1 MTILMPSQSVQDA
14 GTEYASRLQLR
25 REAVGRHERLDLRI
39 ASLRFLILIATS
51 VLAWLC
57 FRPALL
63 SRWWLVLPASGFLTL
78 VMAHESVRK
87 ARQRLKRAV
96 AFYDRGVARLENRW
110 AGTGEPGD
118 RFLDKSHPYAEDLDL
133 FGRGSLF
140 ELINAARTRAGEET
154 LARWLNGPAAQEEI
168 LARQAA
174 VDELRTRL
182 DLRES
187 LSILGADVRSGVN
200 PDALAAWGTGPP
212 LLGPGRVHPGA
223 VVLAGASLI
232 AIFLWWF
239 WDFSGDLFLLTLI
252 AEGVMV
258 FFLRKRVRRV
268 VEGVERPGQD
278 LALLSQVLGRLERE
292 SFSAPRLVELSHALN
307 TGGLPASRQIAQLDR
322 LIVLLDSRR
331 NAFIAPLAF
340 LLLWEIQM
348 AFAIEAWRR
357 RSGPAVV
364 QWLAVV
370 GEMEALC
377 SLAGYAYEHPD
388 DPFPQLEPPGP
399 CFEGEGLGHP
409 LLSDASCV
417 RNDVRLCQDLRVLVV
432 SGSNMSGKSTLL
444 RTVGANAVLALAGA
458 PVRARRLR
466 LAPLAVGAS
475 ILGRDSLQEGTS
487 RFYAEITRL
496 RRLVDLT
503 AGPLPLLFL
512 LDELLHGT
520 NSHDRSIGG
529 VAVIKDLVR
538 RGAIGLLTTHD
549 LALAHIAEV
558 LAPRA
563 ENVHFEDFMENGRL
577 AFDYRLR
584 PGVVRKSNAL
594 ELMRSIGLQIQD

>member
-1 MTILMPSQSVQDA
+1 MYSQPLQDA
-14 GTEYASRLQLR
+14 RAEYARRLQMR
-25 REAVGRHERLDLRI
+25 REAVVRHERLDLRI
-39 ASLRFLILIATS
+39 VSLRFLVFIAALA
-51 VLAWLC
+51 LAWLG
-57 FRPALL
+57 FGPALL
-63 SRWWLVLPASGFLTL
+63 SRWWLALPISGFLAL
-78 VMAHESVRK
+78 VVVHENVRR
-87 ARQRLKRAV
+87 ARRRLERAV
-96 AFYDRGVARLENRW
+96 AFYDRGMARLENRW
-110 AGTGEPGD
+110 AGTGELGD
-118 RFLDKSHPYAEDLDL
+118 RFLDKSHPYAEDMDL

-154 LARWLNGPAAQEEI
+154 LARWLNGPATQEEI

-174 VDELRTRL
+174 VEELRTRL
-182 DLRES
+182 DLREG

-200 PDALAAWGTGPP
+200 PDALAVWGTAPP
-212 LLGPGRVHPGA
+212 LLGPGRLHPGA
-223 VVLAGASLI
+223 AALAGAALI
-232 AIFLWWF
+232 TMLLWLI
-239 WDFSGDLFLLTLI
+239 WDFSGDIFLLTLV

-258 FFLRKRVRRV
+258 FCLRKRVRRV

-278 LALLSQVLGRLERE
+278 LALLSQVLARLERE
-292 SFSAPRLVELSHALN
+292 SFSAPRLVDLSRALG
-307 TGGLPASRQIAQLDR
+307 TVGLPASRQIAELDR
-322 LIVLLDSRR
+322 LVVLLDSRR
-331 NAFIAPLAF
+331 NLFFAPLAF

-364 QWLAVV
+364 RWLAVV

-388 DPFPQLEPPGP
+388 DPFPELGPPGP

-409 LLSDASCV
+409 LLPDTSCV

-444 RTVGANAVLALAGA
+444 RTVGTNAVLALAGA

-475 ILGRDSLQEGTS
+475 ILRRDSLQEGTS

-563 ENVHFEDFMENGRL
+563 ENVHFEDSMEQGRL

-584 PGVVRKSNAL
+584 PGIVRKSNAL
-594 ELMRSIGLQIQD
+594 ELMRSIGLRIQD